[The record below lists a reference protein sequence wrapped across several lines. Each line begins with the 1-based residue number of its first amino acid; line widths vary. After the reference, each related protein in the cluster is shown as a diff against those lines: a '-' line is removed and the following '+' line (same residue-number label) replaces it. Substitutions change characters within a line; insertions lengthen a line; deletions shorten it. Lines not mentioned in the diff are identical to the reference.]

1 MSDIRFYEKTCYE
14 ERLKDDATQRLADAL
29 AGWAA
34 NGSQPPKP
42 TFLHFLHEV
51 SKERWAQES
60 EVFRAEIRTANE
72 ADYEDYTRAKTAFFD
87 EIQPRLRQWSA
98 ERRRPPTS

>member
-72 ADYEDYTRAKTAFFD
+72 ADYEARKAAADVQGGKLTPQTPEEF
-87 EIQPRLRQWSA
+87 E
-98 ERRRPPTS
+98 E